1 MKQLFLSIICL
12 LTISTVVMA
21 QPKMKPVINHVAIT
35 VADLSKT
42 VRFYT
47 DIIGIDT
54 IANPFNDGKHIWMGI
69 GTKVALHIIDKS
81 LLPVGAPTQMTYLKG
96 NHLCFSVESVDAIM
110 TMLKKQHISFEDYP
124 GTKGSFNLRP
134 DGVKQIWFQD
144 PEGNWIEINDAKQ

>member
-1 MKQLFLSIICL
+1 MKTLFLSIIGFL
-12 LTISTVVMA
+12 SFSIPVMA
-21 QPKMKPVINHVAIT
+21 QPKIKPIINHVAIT
-35 VADLSKT
+35 VSNLNET

-54 IANPFNDGKHIWMGI
+54 IANPFNDGKHVWLGI
-69 GTKVALHIIDKS
+69 GSKAALHIIDKS
-81 LLPVGAPTQMTYLKG
+81 LLPAGAPTQMTYSKG

-110 TMLKKQHISFEDYP
+110 TMLKQQHISFEDYP

>member
-1 MKQLFLSIICL
+1 MKTLFLSIIGFL
-12 LTISTVVMA
+12 SFSITAMA

-54 IANPFNDGKHIWMGI
+54 IANPFNDGKHVWLGI
-69 GTKVALHIIDKS
+69 GSKAALHIIDKS
-81 LLPVGAPTQMTYLKG
+81 LLPAGAPAQMTYSKG
-96 NHLCFSVESVDAIM
+96 NHLCFSVESVDVIIA
-110 TMLKKQHISFEDYP
+110 MLKQQHISFEDYP

>member
-1 MKQLFLSIICL
+1 MKRLFFSIIL
-12 LTISTVVMA
+12 FITATNLSMA
-21 QPKMKPVINHVAIT
+21 QVNNKPIINHIAIT
-35 VADLSKT
+35 VANLQET

-54 IANPFNDGKHIWMGI
+54 IANPFNDGKHVWLGI
-69 GTKVALHIIDKS
+69 GPKAALHIIDKS
-81 LLPVGAPTQMTYLKG
+81 LLPAGAPAQMTYSKG

-110 TMLKKQHISFEDYP
+110 ALLKKHSISFEDYA
-124 GTKGSFNLRP
+124 GKKGGFNLRP

>member
-1 MKQLFLSIICL
+1 MKTLFLSIIGL
-12 LTISTVVMA
+12 LSFSTTVMA
-21 QPKMKPVINHVAIT
+21 QPKVKPIINHVAIT
-35 VADLSKT
+35 VSNLNET

-47 DIIGIDT
+47 NIIGIDT
-54 IANPFNDGKHIWMGI
+54 IANPFNDGKHVWMGI
-69 GTKVALHIIDKS
+69 GPKAALHIIDKS
-81 LLPVGAPTQMTYLKG
+81 LLPAGAPAQMTYSKG

-110 TMLKKQHISFEDYP
+110 AMLKKHHISFEDYP